1 MLYMHIIISVSLHA
15 KFRQCCLMNIFPR
28 LKNIIGIIKMHLL
41 KVRQNVTI
49 IQSFNQKLFII
60 SMIIYYINIC
70 LPWPTTIASQT
81 ILLTLV
87 TAEVKNKYSYIAP
100 LYACLLIDHC
110 TYLYMYTCYGVHWST
125 QVIDIISVDFC
136 ITYKSVLVIATKCK
150 SENTETKNMEI
161 TRCVPYMLKLSLIVR
176 RVLSIFS
183 ITRYIELSHELICN
197 IANAIHLINHVL
209 ISLTALMNIRLLT
222 LYNNCYECLT
232 TQLLHFRSS
241 HILIYF
247 VCYIFFVADY
257 LCGGNSLRYYILAF
271 GQLTYYPIR

>member
-1 MLYMHIIISVSLHA
+1 M
-15 KFRQCCLMNIFPR
+15 
-28 LKNIIGIIKMHLL
+28 
-41 KVRQNVTI
+41 
-49 IQSFNQKLFII
+49 
-60 SMIIYYINIC
+60 
-70 LPWPTTIASQT
+70 
-81 ILLTLV
+81 
-87 TAEVKNKYSYIAP
+87 
-100 LYACLLIDHC
+100 YACLLIDHC
-110 TYLYMYTCYGVHWST
+110 TYMYMYTACCSVHWST

-150 SENTETKNMEI
+150 SEITETKNMEI
-161 TRCVPYMLKLSLIVR
+161 TRCVPYMLKLSLIVH

-183 ITRYIELSHELICN
+183 ITQFIELSHKLIYN

-209 ISLTALMNIRLLT
+209 ISLTTPMNIRLFT
-222 LYNNCYECLT
+222 IYNNCYECLT

-257 LCGGNSLRYYILAF
+257 LCGGNSLRYYVLAF

>member
-1 MLYMHIIISVSLHA
+1 MLSS
-15 KFRQCCLMNIFPR
+15 KP
-28 LKNIIGIIKMHLL
+28 
-41 KVRQNVTI
+41 I
-49 IQSFNQKLFII
+49 IQSFNQKLCIT

-70 LPWPTTIASQT
+70 FLWPSIIASQT

-87 TAEVKNKYSYIAP
+87 TAEVKNKYMYSYIAP

-110 TYLYMYTCYGVHWST
+110 TYLYMYTCYSVYWST

-183 ITRYIELSHELICN
+183 ITRYIELSHELIYN

-209 ISLTALMNIRLLT
+209 ISLTALMNIRLFT
-222 LYNNCYECLT
+222 IYNNCFECLT

-247 VCYIFFVADY
+247 VCYICFVADY
-257 LCGGNSLRYYILAF
+257 WFRGNSSMYYSVAF
-271 GQLTYYPIR
+271 GQLTYIQLDSDMVWYGNILFDIVHNIIENILPKHKNM